1 MKINSISGLVYQVS
15 DLDKTIEFYQSLG
28 FRMGKREENEATC
41 YVNWFWV
48 RFVASE
54 GEDASAGA
62 AEPGPTLYLKV
73 DDIDD
78 CYGALVASGHHPSTE
93 PRKRRGGTREFLLDD
108 PDGNTLAF
116 FAK

>member
-1 MKINSISGLVYQVS
+1 MKISSISGLVYPVR
-15 DLDKTIEFYQSLG
+15 DLDRTVEFYESLG
-28 FRMGKREENEATC
+28 FRIGKREDLQATC

-48 RFVASE
+48 RFVVDDDGNGRE
-54 GEDASAGA
+54 PV
-62 AEPGPTLYLKV
+62 PGPALYLKV

-78 CYGALVASGHHPSTE
+78 FYGAVLAQGFTPSTE
-93 PRKRRGGTREFLLDD
+93 PRKQRSGTREFRLDD

>member
-1 MKINSISGLVYQVS
+1 MKISSISGLVYRVR
-15 DLDKTIEFYQSLG
+15 DLDTTVSFYESLG
-28 FRMGKREENEATC
+28 FRIGKREDDQATC

-48 RFVASE
+48 RFV
-54 GEDASAGA
+54 EDSGRAGGS
-62 AEPGPTLYLKV
+62 EPGPTLYLKV

-78 CYGALVASGHHPSTE
+78 FYGAVVANGHLPSTE
-93 PRKRRGGTREFLLDD
+93 PRKQRSGSREFLLDD